1 MIYVWCVIKVFILQ
15 PIEWLFKHKIAMIG
29 VVVLI
34 VGAVGYRS
42 CNRATVTKP
51 GQPSATLSPAQ
62 QKAPTLQQATYALQ
76 TYSRVYYLN
85 TFTKVSESKVILYK
99 WYEWTGHEW
108 KYQSSTVGVPFDKAV
123 TGDFKLFKR

>member
-1 MIYVWCVIKVFILQ
+1 MIYVWAVIKVFILQ
-15 PIEWLFKHKIAMIG
+15 PIEWLFKHPKSLILVAL
-29 VVVLI
+29 VVGGL
-34 VGAVGYRS
+34 VGYRA
-42 CNRATVTKP
+42 CNSPTAGKP
-51 GQPSATLSPAQ
+51 GTTVTLSPAQ

-99 WYEWTGHEW
+99 WYEWTGREW